1 MQKKK
6 AVTAALVISGALT
19 VVICAVMNFCLI
31 PQIEAST
38 QGIRCFDM
46 NATGY
51 TFEQAQKFLSLL
63 SEEGRDVYL
72 HSQLPLDFVYPAAYG
87 VFFVLLIASLCGK
100 FSVVCFF
107 PILLALCDYCENT
120 CTIQMLRAESL
131 SASLASF
138 ASFMTVCKSAL
149 MYVTFAVIILLIILK
164 IRKKGKTRISGS

>member
-6 AVTAALVISGALT
+6 AVTAALVVSGALT

-46 NATGY
+46 NVTGY

-72 HSQLPLDFVYPAAYG
+72 HSQLPLDFVYPVTYG
-87 VFFVLLIASLCGK
+87 VFFVLLIASLCGR

-107 PILLALCDYCENT
+107 PVLLAVCDYCENI
-120 CTIQMLRAESL
+120 CTIRMLRTESL

-138 ASFMTVCKSAL
+138 AGFMTVCKSAL

-164 IRKKGKTRISGS
+164 IRKKGKTRD

>member
-1 MQKKK
+1 M
-6 AVTAALVISGALT
+6 ISGALA
-19 VVICAVMNFCLI
+19 VVICAVMNCYLI

-51 TFEQAQKFLSLL
+51 TFEQAQRFLTLL
-63 SEEGRDVYL
+63 SDEGRDVYL
-72 HSQLPLDFVYPAAYG
+72 HSQLPLDFVYPVAYG
-87 VFFVLLIASLCGK
+87 VFFVLLIAALCGK

-107 PILLALCDYCENT
+107 PILLAVCDYCENI

-131 SASLASF
+131 SQSLASF

-149 MYVTFAVIILLIILK
+149 MYVTFAVIVLLMILK
-164 IRKKGKTRISGS
+164 IRKKGKDRT

>member
-1 MQKKK
+1 MKNKK
-6 AVTAALVISGALT
+6 AVTAALVVSGVLT
-19 VVICAVMNFCLI
+19 VVICAVMNFYLI

-46 NATGY
+46 NAFGY
-51 TFEQAQKFLSLL
+51 TFEQAQQFLSLL
-63 SEEGRDVYL
+63 SDEGRDVYL

-87 VFFVLLIASLCGK
+87 VFFVLLIASLSGK

-107 PILLALCDYCENT
+107 PVLLAVCDYCENI
-120 CTIQMLRAESL
+120 CTIQMLKAENL

-149 MYVTFAVIILLIILK
+149 MYVTFAVIPLLIILK
-164 IRKKGKTRISGS
+164 IRKK